1 MQRSDTARLVVVDD
15 EAEIRAMVADYLGKN
30 GFAVRRCASGKEL
43 DTALASGPA
52 DLVVLDVSMPG
63 EDGISIARRLRAS
76 TKTSIIMLTGS
87 DDVVDR
93 IVGLEVGADDYLTK
107 PFDLRELRA
116 RIRAVLR
123 RGGVVVQE
131 NGHGVQANGTPCKLA
146 SFGKVALDLE
156 RHCLVDCGGE
166 TRRLTASEFDMLSI
180 FAANPNRVISRER
193 LLDTAGVGDG
203 EPFDRAIDIRIARIR
218 KKIENDPAT
227 PQVIKTV
234 RGAGY
239 IYVPPRGK
247 Q

>member
-1 MQRSDTARLVVVDD
+1 MQPSDTARLVVVDD
-15 EAEIRAMVADYLGKN
+15 EPDIRTMVADYLCKN

-43 DTALASGPA
+43 DSTLASGPA

-123 RGGVVVQE
+123 RGGVVVPD
-131 NGHGVQANGTPCKLA
+131 NANIAQGATTPCKLVP
-146 SFGKVALDLE
+146 FGKVALDLD
-156 RHCLVDCGGE
+156 RHCLVDCDGN
-166 TRRLTASEFDMLSI
+166 THRLTASEFDMLSV

-193 LLDTAGVGDG
+193 LLDTSGAGDD

-218 KKIENDPAT
+218 KKIEIDPAT
-227 PQVIKTV
+227 PQVLKTI

-239 IYVPPRGK
+239 IYVPPRG
-247 Q
+247 